1 MDKLDIN
8 NSLNRVQNADNIK
21 AILNDFEANKNN
33 ILFKKGIYVYG
44 DPGTGKTTFVTNI
57 LKELNYDVITY

>member
-21 AILNDFEANKNN
+21 AILNDFEANKT
-33 ILFKKGIYVYG
+33 ISFSRRGFMYTEIRGQGKRHLLRIY
-44 DPGTGKTTFVTNI
+44 
-57 LKELNYDVITY
+57 